1 MTFVSLGLFLGA
13 GSDRV
18 NRWRFFT
25 TGCQVG
31 GARSKFKLGQV
42 EKWPMNCKVSQC

>member
-13 GSDRV
+13 GGDTDS
-18 NRWRFFT
+18 RWRFLT
-25 TGCQVG
+25 MGRQVG

-42 EKWPMNCKVSQC
+42 EKWLMNCKVSQC